1 MKISRKKLWTMG
13 NVTTVKSS
21 SIRVFPGFTATDE
34 QRINAPPKEGAG
46 GSNPFW
52 RASSEIPTTVPFPAL
67 PKTALWWEFLRFR
80 LRLASLDSEAS
91 RAGEAETA
99 GLGDR
104 F

>member
-1 MKISRKKLWTMG
+1 MG

-91 RAGEAETA
+91 RTGEAETA

>member
-1 MKISRKKLWTMG
+1 MG

-91 RAGEAETA
+91 RTGEAETD